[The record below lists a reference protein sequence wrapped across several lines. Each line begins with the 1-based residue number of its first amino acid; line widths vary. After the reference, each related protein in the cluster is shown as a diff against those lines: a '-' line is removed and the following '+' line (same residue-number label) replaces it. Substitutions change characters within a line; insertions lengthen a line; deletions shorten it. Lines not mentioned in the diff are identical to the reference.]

1 MIRQINRVTFVLVL
15 LLLLLI
21 ANTSVIQ
28 VFQAKHLKN
37 EPGNQRRTL
46 TEYSHPRGTI
56 LVGSR
61 VIAESVETSDT
72 LRYQRRY
79 PEKSIYAPVTGFYS
93 LIYGATELEN
103 EENEVLTGNDSR
115 FLVNRLQQLFA
126 SRKSAGGTIRLTL
139 NNEAQEVAM
148 RELNGR
154 TGAVVAIDAKTGA
167 ILALASSPS
176 FDPNLL
182 ASHNTDNIQTAY
194 SKLDN
199 DSREPLL
206 NRSIAM
212 TLPPGSTFK
221 LITAAAAL
229 SSGRFTPDSLIPGP
243 ARLKLPQS
251 SHYLTNWNGQS
262 CGPNNQTTLAHALAI
277 SCNTAFAW
285 LGMKLGAQ
293 AIANEAQKFGFD
305 STFEIPM
312 PAAASR
318 FPTQLDQAQTAMSAI
333 GQYDVQATAL
343 QMAVATSGIANN
355 GIVMRPYLVAQ
366 VLGPDLSVLENAQ
379 PSALSR
385 ALTSHQSGL
394 LKKMMVGVVNSGT
407 GTNARIPG
415 VTVGGKTGT
424 AETAPGKP
432 AHAWFVAWAQT
443 KTTNIAVAV
452 VLQNGGGAR
461 EISGNGLAAPIAAK
475 VIRAVLG
482 Q

>member
-1 MIRQINRVTFVLVL
+1 MTRQINRVTLVL
-15 LLLLLI
+15 MLLIIALI
-21 ANTSVIQ
+21 ANVSVIQ

-46 TEYSHPRGTI
+46 TEYAHPRGTI

-61 VIAESVETSDT
+61 VIADSVETTDT
-72 LRYQRRY
+72 LKFQRRY
-79 PEKSIYAPVTGFYS
+79 PDKSIYAPVTGFYS

-103 EENEVLTGNDSR
+103 EENDILTGNDSR

-126 SRKSAGGTIRLTL
+126 GRKTSGGTVRLTL
-139 NNEAQEVAM
+139 NNAAQESAM
-148 RELNGR
+148 RALNGR
-154 TGAVVAIDAKTGA
+154 TGAVVAIDAKSGA

-176 FDPNLL
+176 FDPNAL
-182 ASHNTDNIQTAY
+182 ASHNTDAIQRTYAR
-194 SKLDN
+194 LAGDA
-199 DSREPLL
+199 REPLL

-229 SSGRFTPDSLIPGP
+229 SSGKFTPNSLIPGP
-243 ARLKLPQS
+243 ARLKLPLS
-251 SHYLTNWNGQS
+251 NHFLTNWNGQA
-262 CGPNNQTTLAHALAI
+262 CGANNQTTLAHALAI

-293 AIANEAQKFGFD
+293 AIAEEAQKFGFD

-318 FPTQLDQAQTAMSAI
+318 FPTKLDQAQTAMSAI
-333 GQYDVQATAL
+333 GQFDVQATAL
-343 QMAVATSGIANN
+343 QMAVTAAGISNN
-355 GIVMRPYLVAQ
+355 GIVMRPYLIAQ
-366 VLGPDLSVLENAQ
+366 VLGPDLGVLENAQ
-379 PSALSR
+379 PSAYSR
-385 ALTSHQSGL
+385 ALTPHQAGL
-394 LKKMMVGVVNSGT
+394 LKQMMVDVVNSGT
-407 GTNARIPG
+407 GSNARIAG
-415 VTVGGKTGT
+415 ITVGGKTGT
-424 AETAPGKP
+424 AETAPEKP